1 MTDTEDRSAIER
13 QLWASEKA
21 VCRAASPDD
30 MRWVLQQA
38 GDDYAIAEKYLDAW
52 DACVSAGISP
62 FFLIAAMAR
71 QRRVSPGVAPRHV
84 SRPSYQVSISVCRF
98 DGSLAICLAMYIALE
113 WCFLSNP
120 QGGK

>member
-71 QRRVSPGVAPRHV
+71 QRRVSHLDIRRLV
-84 SRPSYQVSISVCRF
+84 SVSLPSYQVSIPVCRF

-113 WCFLSNP
+113 WVP
-120 QGGK
+120 